1 VNAFESIVIAVD
13 AVRSQKLRSG
23 LTLLS
28 IGIGVF
34 AIIAA
39 TSLMTTLNRAVTGQL
54 ADLGENSLLIQR
66 TPTINFGTNW
76 AKMRRRKNITYMQAR
91 EFRNRMATT
100 NMIAISNQNPGQ
112 TIKAGQESTNPDVT
126 LIGIDDM
133 YFTVNAVS
141 VSSGRPVTEAEV
153 GTSRPV
159 AIIGVDIVTALFPRI
174 DPVGQR
180 ITIKNQTFSV
190 IGVLTKKGGV
200 MGQSQDNRVLI
211 PISVFNKY
219 YTWEW
224 DASVDISVK
233 AASKDMLPVTMD
245 EATGIMRALRKV
257 KPWEENSFEIDANDA
272 LTGQFAGFT
281 TALLVVAWISGLGA
295 LIAAG
300 IGIMNMMLVSV
311 KERTREI
318 GVRKALGARK
328 RWIVRQFLIESI
340 TLCQLGGM
348 TGMIGG
354 VLTSWGVTEIL
365 RNSNMPMLTYIFPTS
380 TVIFSV
386 VICTIIGL
394 GFGIYPAW
402 RAANLDPIEAL
413 RYE

>member
-1 VNAFESIVIAVD
+1 MNILESILLAFD
-13 AVRSQKLRSG
+13 AVRSQKLRSS

-34 AIIAA
+34 GIISA
-39 TSLMTTLNRAVTGQL
+39 TSIMGALQQAVNGQL

-66 TPTINFGTNW
+66 TPSINFGTNW
-76 AKMRRRKNITYMQAR
+76 AKMRKRKNITYQQAK
-91 EFRNRMATT
+91 EFRDKMAST
-100 NMIAISNQNPGQ
+100 NLIAISNEAPGY
-112 TIKAGQESTNPDVT
+112 TIKAGQLSSNPDVT
-126 LIGIDDM
+126 LIGIDDL
-133 YFTVNAVS
+133 YFAVNAVS
-141 VSSGRPVTEAEV
+141 VSSGRPITESEV
-153 GTSRPV
+153 NTSRPV
-159 AIIGVDIVTALFPRI
+159 VIIGQDIVTSLFPAT
-174 DPVGQR
+174 DPIGQQV
-180 ITIKNQTFSV
+180 TIKNQKFSV
-190 IGVLTKKGGV
+190 IGVLEPKGGV

-211 PISVFNKY
+211 PITVFNKY

-233 AASKDMLPVTMD
+233 ATNSMLLPVTMD
-245 EATGIMRALRKV
+245 EATGIMRSLRNV
-257 KPWEENSFEIDANDA
+257 KPWEENNFELDTNDA
-272 LTGQFAGFT
+272 LTGQFSGFT

-295 LIAAG
+295 LVAAG

-328 RWIVRQFLIESI
+328 SWIVRQFLIESI
-340 TLCQLGGM
+340 TLCQLGGL

-354 VLTSWGVTEIL
+354 ILTSYGVTSLL
-365 RNSNMPMLTYIFPTS
+365 RSFNMPSITYVFPLG

-386 VICTIIGL
+386 VICTIIGI
-394 GFGIYPAW
+394 GFGLYPAW

>member
-1 VNAFESIVIAVD
+1 MNALESVFIAVD

-28 IGIGVF
+28 IAIGVF

-39 TSLMTTLNRAVTGQL
+39 TSIMQTLNRAVTSEL
-54 ADLGENSLLIQR
+54 ADLGENSILIQR
-66 TPTINFGTNW
+66 TPSINFGTNW
-76 AKMRRRKNITYMQAR
+76 AKMRRRKNITYMQAK
-91 EFRNRMATT
+91 EFRQRMATT
-100 NMIAISNQNPGQ
+100 NLIAISNENPGM
-112 TIKAGQESTNPDVT
+112 TVKCGELSTNPDVT

-133 YFTVNAVS
+133 YFIVNAVS
-141 VSSGRPVTEAEV
+141 VSAGRPITEAEV
-153 GTSRPV
+153 ATSRAV
-159 AIIGVDIVTALFPRI
+159 AIIGEDVVASLFPRGG
-174 DPVGQR
+174 PLGQA
-180 ITIKNQTFSV
+180 ITLKNQSFLV
-190 IGVLTKKGGV
+190 IGVLTRKGGV

-233 AASKDMLPVTMD
+233 AINKPMLAETKD
-245 EATGIMRALRKV
+245 EATGIMRALRGV
-257 KPWEENSFEIDANDA
+257 KPWQENNFEIDANDA
-272 LTGQFAGFT
+272 LTGQFSGFT

-328 RWIVRQFLIESI
+328 RWIIRQFLIESI
-340 TLCQLGGM
+340 TLCQLGGFV
-348 TGMIGG
+348 G
-354 VLTSWGVTEIL
+354 VLGGILASWGVTELL
-365 RNSNMPMLTYIFPTS
+365 RASSPGITYVFPTA
-380 TVIFSV
+380 TVLFSV
-386 VICTIIGL
+386 VICSVIGL
-394 GFGIYPAW
+394 AFGTYPAW

>member
-1 VNAFESIVIAVD
+1 MNAFESIIIAVD

-76 AKMRRRKNITYMQAR
+76 AKMRRRKNITYMQAK
-91 EFRNRMATT
+91 EFRDRMATT
-100 NMIAISNQNPGQ
+100 NMVAISNQNPGQ
-112 TIKAGQESTNPDVT
+112 TIKSGEESTNPDVT

-153 GTSRPV
+153 NTSRPV
-159 AIIGVDIVTALFPRI
+159 AIVGEDIVTALFPRI
-174 DPVGQR
+174 DPIGQR

-211 PISVFNKY
+211 PITVFNKY

-233 AASKDMLPVTMD
+233 AVSKDMLPVTMD

-272 LTGQFAGFT
+272 LGGQFVGFT

-340 TLCQLGGM
+340 TLCQLGGI

-365 RNSNMPMLTYIFPTS
+365 RNSNMPMLMFVFPTS

-386 VICTIIGL
+386 AICTIIGL

>member
-1 VNAFESIVIAVD
+1 MNILESILLAFD

-34 AIIAA
+34 GIISA
-39 TSLMTTLNRAVTGQL
+39 TSIMGALQQAVNGQL
-54 ADLGENSLLIQR
+54 ADLGENSILIQR
-66 TPTINFGTNW
+66 TPSINFGTNW
-76 AKMRRRKNITYMQAR
+76 AKMRRRKNITYQQAK
-91 EFRNRMATT
+91 EFRDKMAST
-100 NMIAISNQNPGQ
+100 NLIAISNEAPGY
-112 TIKAGQESTNPDVT
+112 TIKAGQLSSNPDVT
-126 LIGIDDM
+126 LIGIDDL
-133 YFTVNAVS
+133 YFAVNAVS
-141 VSSGRPVTEAEV
+141 VSSGRPITESEV
-153 GTSRPV
+153 NTSRPV
-159 AIIGVDIVTALFPRI
+159 VIIGQDIVSSLFPAT
-174 DPVGQR
+174 DPIGQQV
-180 ITIKNQTFSV
+180 TIKTQKFSV
-190 IGVLTKKGGV
+190 IGVLEPKGGV

-211 PISVFNKY
+211 PITVFNKY

-233 AASKDMLPVTMD
+233 AANSMLIPVTVD
-245 EATGIMRALRKV
+245 EATGIMRSLRNV
-257 KPWEENSFEIDANDA
+257 KPWEENNFELDTNDA
-272 LTGQFAGFT
+272 LTGQFSGFT

-295 LIAAG
+295 LVAAG

-328 RWIVRQFLIESI
+328 SWIVRQFLIESI
-340 TLCQLGGM
+340 TLCQLGGL

-354 VLTSWGVTEIL
+354 IGTSYGVTSLL
-365 RNSNMPMLTYIFPTS
+365 RSFNMPSITFVFPLG

-386 VICTIIGL
+386 VICTIIGI
-394 GFGIYPAW
+394 GFGLYPAW

>member
-1 VNAFESIVIAVD
+1 MNALESVAIAID

-28 IGIGVF
+28 ISIGVF

-39 TSLMTTLNRAVTGQL
+39 TSIVQTLERAVTSQL
-54 ADLGENSLLIQR
+54 ADLGENALLIQR

-76 AKMRRRKNITYMQAR
+76 AKMRRRKNITYAQAK

-100 NMIAISNQNPGQ
+100 NLIAISNTNPGF
-112 TIKAGQESTNPDVT
+112 TVKSGERSTNPDVS

-133 YFTVNAVS
+133 YFVVNAVS
-141 VSSGRPVTEAEV
+141 VSSGRPITESEV
-153 GTSRPV
+153 ATSRPV
-159 AIIGVDIVTALFPRI
+159 AIIGEDVVESLFPRGS
-174 DPVGQR
+174 PLGAT
-180 ITIKNQTFSV
+180 ITLKNQTFLV
-190 IGVLTKKGGV
+190 VGVLTRKGGV

-233 AASKDMLPVTMD
+233 SINKPMMVETKD
-245 EATGIMRALRKV
+245 EATGIMRALRGV
-257 KPWEENSFEIDANDA
+257 KPWEENNFEIDANDA
-272 LTGQFAGFT
+272 LSGQFSGFSS
-281 TALLVVAWISGLGA
+281 ALLIVAWISGLGA
-295 LIAAG
+295 LVAAG

-311 KERTREI
+311 RERTREI
-318 GVRKALGARK
+318 GVRKALGARR

-340 TLCQLGGM
+340 TLCQLGGLIGVA
-348 TGMIGG
+348 TG
-354 VLTSWGVTEIL
+354 LAASWGVTELL
-365 RNSNMPMLTYIFPTS
+365 RASSPDIAYVFPTA
-380 TVIFSV
+380 TVIFGV
-386 VICTIIGL
+386 AICTMIGL
-394 GFGIYPAW
+394 GFGLYPAW
-402 RAANLDPIEAL
+402 RAAALDPIEAL

>member
-1 VNAFESIVIAVD
+1 MNILESILLAFD
-13 AVRSQKLRSG
+13 AVRSQKLRSS

-34 AIIAA
+34 GIISA
-39 TSLMTTLNRAVTGQL
+39 TSIMGALQQAVNGQL

-66 TPTINFGTNW
+66 TPSINFGTNW
-76 AKMRRRKNITYMQAR
+76 AKMRKRKNITYQQAK
-91 EFRNRMATT
+91 EFRDKMAST
-100 NMIAISNQNPGQ
+100 NLIAISNEAPGY
-112 TIKAGQESTNPDVT
+112 TIKAGQLSSNPDVT
-126 LIGIDDM
+126 LIGIDDL
-133 YFTVNAVS
+133 YFAVNAVS
-141 VSSGRPVTEAEV
+141 VSSGRPITESEV
-153 GTSRPV
+153 NTSRPV
-159 AIIGVDIVTALFPRI
+159 VIIGQDIVTSLFPAT
-174 DPVGQR
+174 DPIGQQV
-180 ITIKNQTFSV
+180 TIKNQKFSV
-190 IGVLTKKGGV
+190 IGVLEPKGGV

-211 PISVFNKY
+211 PITVFNKY

-233 AASKDMLPVTMD
+233 ATNSMLLPVTVD
-245 EATGIMRALRKV
+245 EATGIMRSLRNV
-257 KPWEENSFEIDANDA
+257 KPWEENNFELDTNDA
-272 LTGQFAGFT
+272 LTGQFSGFT

-295 LIAAG
+295 LVAAG

-328 RWIVRQFLIESI
+328 SWIVRQFLIESI
-340 TLCQLGGM
+340 TLCQLGGL

-354 VLTSWGVTEIL
+354 ILTSYGVTSLL
-365 RNSNMPMLTYIFPTS
+365 RSFNMPSITYVFPLG

-386 VICTIIGL
+386 VICTIIGI
-394 GFGIYPAW
+394 GFGLYPAW

>member
-1 VNAFESIVIAVD
+1 MNALESVSIAFD

-39 TSLMTTLNRAVTGQL
+39 TSIMSTLNRAVTGEL

-76 AKMRRRKNITYMQAR
+76 AKMRRRKNITYMQAK
-91 EFRNRMATT
+91 EFRDRMTTT
-100 NMIAISNQNPGQ
+100 NLIAISNENPGL
-112 TIKAGQESTNPDVT
+112 TVKAGEQSTNPDVT

-133 YFTVNAVS
+133 YFSVNAVS
-141 VSSGRPVTEAEV
+141 VSAGRPVSESEV
-153 GTSRPV
+153 ATSRPV
-159 AIIGVDIVTALFPRI
+159 AIIGQDVVEALFPRT
-174 DPVGQR
+174 DPIGKV
-180 ITIKNQTFSV
+180 ITLKNQSFLV

-200 MGQSQDNRVLI
+200 LGQSQDNRVLI
-211 PISVFNKY
+211 PITVFNKY

-233 AASKDMLPVTMD
+233 AINKLMLMETKD
-245 EATGIMRALRKV
+245 EATGIMRALRGV
-257 KPWEENSFEIDANDA
+257 KPWDENNFEIDANDA
-272 LTGQFAGFT
+272 ITGQFVGFT
-281 TALLVVAWISGLGA
+281 TAILAVAWISGLGA
-295 LIAAG
+295 LVAAG

-318 GVRKALGARK
+318 GVRKALGARR
-328 RWIVRQFLIESI
+328 RWIIRQFLVESI
-340 TLCQLGGM
+340 TLCQLGGAM
-348 TGMIGG
+348 GMLGG
-354 VLTSWGVTEIL
+354 IAVSWLVTELL
-365 RNSNMPMLTYIFPTS
+365 RSAMPSIEFIFPTG

-386 VICTIIGL
+386 VICTVIGL
-394 GFGIYPAW
+394 TFGMYPAW
-402 RAANLDPIEAL
+402 KAAKLDPIEAL

>member
-1 VNAFESIVIAVD
+1 MNAFESIAIAVD

-76 AKMRRRKNITYMQAR
+76 AKMRRRKNITYAQAR
-91 EFRNRMATT
+91 EFRDRMVTT
-100 NMIAISNQNPGQ
+100 NMIAISNQNPEQ
-112 TIKAGQESTNPDVT
+112 TIKSGEESTNPDVT

-153 GTSRPV
+153 NTSRPV
-159 AIIGVDIVTALFPRI
+159 AIIGEDIVTALFPRV
-174 DPVGQR
+174 DPIGQR

-272 LTGQFAGFT
+272 LSGQFAGFT

-365 RNSNMPMLTYIFPTS
+365 RNSNMPSLTYIFPTS

>member
-1 VNAFESIVIAVD
+1 MNALESVSIAID

-39 TSLMTTLNRAVTGQL
+39 TSIMNTLNRAVTGEL

-76 AKMRRRKNITYMQAR
+76 AKMRRRKNITYMQAK
-91 EFRNRMATT
+91 EFRDRMTTT
-100 NMIAISNQNPGQ
+100 NLIAISNQNPGL
-112 TIKAGQESTNPDVT
+112 TVKAGELATNPDVT

-133 YFTVNAVS
+133 YFSVNAVS
-141 VSSGRPVTEAEV
+141 VSAGRPVTESEV
-153 GTSRPV
+153 ATSRPV
-159 AIIGVDIVTALFPRI
+159 AIIGQDVVEALFPRT
-174 DPVGQR
+174 DPIGKMV
-180 ITIKNQTFSV
+180 TLKNQSFLV

-200 MGQSQDNRVLI
+200 LGQSQDNRVLI
-211 PISVFNKY
+211 PITVFNKY

-233 AASKDMLPVTMD
+233 AINRMMLMETKD
-245 EATGIMRALRKV
+245 EATGIMRALRGV
-257 KPWEENSFEIDANDA
+257 KPWDENNFEIDANDA
-272 LTGQFAGFT
+272 ISGQFVGFT
-281 TALLVVAWISGLGA
+281 TAILAVAWISGLGA
-295 LIAAG
+295 LVAAG

-318 GVRKALGARK
+318 GVRKALGARR
-328 RWIVRQFLIESI
+328 RWIIRQFLVESI
-340 TLCQLGGM
+340 TLCQLGGAI
-348 TGMIGG
+348 GMLGG
-354 VLTSWGVTEIL
+354 IAVSWLVTELL
-365 RNSNMPMLTYIFPTS
+365 RSAMPSITFVFPTG

>member
-1 VNAFESIVIAVD
+1 MNALESVSIAID

-39 TSLMTTLNRAVTGQL
+39 TSIMNTLNRAVTGEL

-76 AKMRRRKNITYMQAR
+76 AKMRRRKNITYMQAK
-91 EFRNRMATT
+91 EFRDRMTTT
-100 NMIAISNQNPGQ
+100 NLIAISNQNPGL
-112 TIKAGQESTNPDVT
+112 TVKAGEQSTNPDVT

-133 YFTVNAVS
+133 YFSVNAVS
-141 VSSGRPVTEAEV
+141 VSAGRPVTESEV
-153 GTSRPV
+153 ATSRPV
-159 AIIGVDIVTALFPRI
+159 AIIGQDVVEALFPRT
-174 DPVGQR
+174 DPIGKV
-180 ITIKNQTFSV
+180 ITLKNQSFLV

-200 MGQSQDNRVLI
+200 LGQSQDNRVLI
-211 PISVFNKY
+211 PITVFNKY

-233 AASKDMLPVTMD
+233 AINKLMLMETKD
-245 EATGIMRALRKV
+245 EATGIMRALRGV
-257 KPWEENSFEIDANDA
+257 KPWDENNFEIDANDA
-272 LTGQFAGFT
+272 ISGQFVGFT
-281 TALLVVAWISGLGA
+281 TAILAVAWISGLGA
-295 LIAAG
+295 LVAAG

-318 GVRKALGARK
+318 GVRKALGARR
-328 RWIVRQFLIESI
+328 RWIIRQFLVESI
-340 TLCQLGGM
+340 TLCQLGGAM
-348 TGMIGG
+348 GMLGG
-354 VLTSWGVTEIL
+354 IAVSWLVTELL
-365 RNSNMPMLTYIFPTS
+365 RSAMPSITFVFPTG

-386 VICTIIGL
+386 VICTAIGL

>member
-1 VNAFESIVIAVD
+1 MNAFESIVIAVD

-153 GTSRPV
+153 
-159 AIIGVDIVTALFPRI
+159 
-174 DPVGQR
+174 
-180 ITIKNQTFSV
+180 
-190 IGVLTKKGGV
+190 
-200 MGQSQDNRVLI
+200 
-211 PISVFNKY
+211 
-219 YTWEW
+219 
-224 DASVDISVK
+224 
-233 AASKDMLPVTMD
+233 
-245 EATGIMRALRKV
+245 
-257 KPWEENSFEIDANDA
+257 
-272 LTGQFAGFT
+272 
-281 TALLVVAWISGLGA
+281 
-295 LIAAG
+295 
-300 IGIMNMMLVSV
+300 
-311 KERTREI
+311 
-318 GVRKALGARK
+318 
-328 RWIVRQFLIESI
+328 
-340 TLCQLGGM
+340 
-348 TGMIGG
+348 
-354 VLTSWGVTEIL
+354 
-365 RNSNMPMLTYIFPTS
+365 
-380 TVIFSV
+380 
-386 VICTIIGL
+386 
-394 GFGIYPAW
+394 
-402 RAANLDPIEAL
+402 
-413 RYE
+413 

>member
-1 VNAFESIVIAVD
+1 MNILESILLAFD
-13 AVRSQKLRSG
+13 AVRSQKLRSS

-34 AIIAA
+34 GIISA
-39 TSLMTTLNRAVTGQL
+39 TSIMGALQQAVNGQL

-66 TPTINFGTNW
+66 TPSINFGTNW
-76 AKMRRRKNITYMQAR
+76 AKMRKRKNITYQQAK
-91 EFRNRMATT
+91 EFRDKMAST
-100 NMIAISNQNPGQ
+100 NLIAISNEAPGY
-112 TIKAGQESTNPDVT
+112 TIKAGQLSSNPDVT
-126 LIGIDDM
+126 LIGIDDL
-133 YFTVNAVS
+133 YFAVNAVS
-141 VSSGRPVTEAEV
+141 VSSGRPITESEV
-153 GTSRPV
+153 NTSRPV
-159 AIIGVDIVTALFPRI
+159 VIIGQDIVTSLFPAT
-174 DPVGQR
+174 DPIGQQV
-180 ITIKNQTFSV
+180 TIKNQKFSV
-190 IGVLTKKGGV
+190 IGVLEPKGGV

-211 PISVFNKY
+211 PITVFNKY

-233 AASKDMLPVTMD
+233 ATNSMLLPVTVD
-245 EATGIMRALRKV
+245 EATGIMRSLRNV
-257 KPWEENSFEIDANDA
+257 KPWEENNFELDTNDA
-272 LTGQFAGFT
+272 LTGQFSGFT

-295 LIAAG
+295 LVAAG

-328 RWIVRQFLIESI
+328 SWIVRQFLIESI
-340 TLCQLGGM
+340 TLCQLGGL

-354 VLTSWGVTEIL
+354 ILTSYGVTSLL
-365 RNSNMPMLTYIFPTS
+365 RSFNMPSITYVFPIG

-386 VICTIIGL
+386 VICTIIGI
-394 GFGIYPAW
+394 GFGLYPAW

>member
-1 VNAFESIVIAVD
+1 
-13 AVRSQKLRSG
+13 
-23 LTLLS
+23 
-28 IGIGVF
+28 
-34 AIIAA
+34 
-39 TSLMTTLNRAVTGQL
+39 
-54 ADLGENSLLIQR
+54 
-66 TPTINFGTNW
+66 
-76 AKMRRRKNITYMQAR
+76 
-91 EFRNRMATT
+91 
-100 NMIAISNQNPGQ
+100 
-112 TIKAGQESTNPDVT
+112 
-126 LIGIDDM
+126 
-133 YFTVNAVS
+133 
-141 VSSGRPVTEAEV
+141 
-153 GTSRPV
+153 V

>member
-1 VNAFESIVIAVD
+1 MNILESILLAFD

-34 AIIAA
+34 GIISA
-39 TSLMTTLNRAVTGQL
+39 TSIMGALQQAVNGQL
-54 ADLGENSLLIQR
+54 ADLGENSILIQR
-66 TPTINFGTNW
+66 TPSINFGTNW
-76 AKMRRRKNITYMQAR
+76 AKMRRRKNITYQQAK
-91 EFRNRMATT
+91 EFRDKMAST
-100 NMIAISNQNPGQ
+100 NLIAISNEAPGY
-112 TIKAGQESTNPDVT
+112 TIKAGQLSSNPDVT
-126 LIGIDDM
+126 LIGIDDL
-133 YFTVNAVS
+133 YFAVNAVS
-141 VSSGRPVTEAEV
+141 VSSGRPITESEV
-153 GTSRPV
+153 NTSRPV
-159 AIIGVDIVTALFPRI
+159 VIIGQDIVSSLFPAT
-174 DPVGQR
+174 DPIGQQV
-180 ITIKNQTFSV
+180 TIKTQKFSV
-190 IGVLTKKGGV
+190 IGVLEPKGGV

-211 PISVFNKY
+211 PITVFNKY

-233 AASKDMLPVTMD
+233 ATNSMLLPVTVD
-245 EATGIMRALRKV
+245 EATGIMRSLRNV
-257 KPWEENSFEIDANDA
+257 KPWEENNFELDTNDA
-272 LTGQFAGFT
+272 LTGQFSGFT

-295 LIAAG
+295 LVAAG

-328 RWIVRQFLIESI
+328 SWIVRQFLIESI
-340 TLCQLGGM
+340 TLCQLGGL

-354 VLTSWGVTEIL
+354 IGTSYGVTSLL
-365 RNSNMPMLTYIFPTS
+365 RSFNMPSITFVFPLG

-386 VICTIIGL
+386 VICTIIGI
-394 GFGIYPAW
+394 GFGLYPAW

>member
-1 VNAFESIVIAVD
+1 MNALESVSIAFD

-39 TSLMTTLNRAVTGQL
+39 TSIMSTLNRAVTGEL

-76 AKMRRRKNITYMQAR
+76 AKMRRRKNITYMQAK
-91 EFRNRMATT
+91 EFRDRMTTT
-100 NMIAISNQNPGQ
+100 NLIAISNENPGL
-112 TIKAGQESTNPDVT
+112 TVKAGEQSTNPDVT

-133 YFTVNAVS
+133 YFSVNAVS
-141 VSSGRPVTEAEV
+141 VSAGRPVSESEV
-153 GTSRPV
+153 ATSRPV
-159 AIIGVDIVTALFPRI
+159 AIIGQDVVEALFPRT
-174 DPVGQR
+174 DPIGKM
-180 ITIKNQTFSV
+180 ITLKNQSFLV

-200 MGQSQDNRVLI
+200 LGQSQDNRVLI
-211 PISVFNKY
+211 PITVFNKY

-233 AASKDMLPVTMD
+233 AINKLMLMETKD
-245 EATGIMRALRKV
+245 EATGIMRALRGV
-257 KPWEENSFEIDANDA
+257 KPWDENNFEIDANDA
-272 LTGQFAGFT
+272 ITGQFVGFT
-281 TALLVVAWISGLGA
+281 TAILAVAWISGLGA
-295 LIAAG
+295 LVAAG

-318 GVRKALGARK
+318 GVRKALGARR
-328 RWIVRQFLIESI
+328 RWIIRQFLVESI
-340 TLCQLGGM
+340 TLCQLGGAM
-348 TGMIGG
+348 GMLGG
-354 VLTSWGVTEIL
+354 IAVSWLVTELL
-365 RNSNMPMLTYIFPTS
+365 RSAMPSIEFIFPTG

-386 VICTIIGL
+386 VICTVIGL
-394 GFGIYPAW
+394 TFGMYPAW
-402 RAANLDPIEAL
+402 KAAKLDPIEAL

>member
-1 VNAFESIVIAVD
+1 MNAFESVSIAID
-13 AVRSQKLRSG
+13 AVRSQKLRSS

-76 AKMRRRKNITYMQAR
+76 AKMRRRKNITYAQAR
-91 EFRNRMATT
+91 EFRERMATT
-100 NMIAISNQNPGQ
+100 NMIAISNENPAQ
-112 TIKAGQESTNPDVT
+112 TIKSAQESTNPDVT
-126 LIGIDDM
+126 LIGIDEM

-141 VSSGRPVTEAEV
+141 VSTGRPVTEAEV
-153 GTSRPV
+153 NTSRLV
-159 AIIGVDIVTALFPRI
+159 AIIGQDIVTALFPRVS
-174 DPVGQR
+174 PLGQK
-180 ITIKNQTFSV
+180 ISIKNQAFTV

-219 YTWEW
+219 YTSEW

-233 AASKDMLPVTMD
+233 AASKDMVPVTMD

-272 LTGQFAGFT
+272 LSGQFAGFT

-340 TLCQLGGM
+340 TLCQLGGL

-354 VLTSWGVTEIL
+354 VLTSWAVTEVL
-365 RNSNMPMLTYIFPTS
+365 RNSNMPTLTYVFPTS

-386 VICTIIGL
+386 VICTVIGL